1 MSKNKVNKKFFLE
14 IKKKR
19 IINKN
24 VISVKKIKNFNLIG

>member
-1 MSKNKVNKKFFLE
+1 MLKNKVNKKFFLE